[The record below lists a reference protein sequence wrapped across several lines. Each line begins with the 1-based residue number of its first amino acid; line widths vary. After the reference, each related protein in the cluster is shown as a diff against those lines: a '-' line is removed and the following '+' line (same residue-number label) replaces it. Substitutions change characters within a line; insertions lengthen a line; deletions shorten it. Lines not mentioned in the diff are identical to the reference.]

1 MLRVPGIDL
10 APFSALGATL
20 ILKTVLL
27 ENQTPGITRLI
38 VQPPVLPGGGK
49 PKSRRPPPKKH
60 ADIVKISQR
69 QKNL

>member
-27 ENQTPGITRLI
+27 ENKNARHHTADSPTPRIAGRREAQ
-38 VQPPVLPGGGK
+38 VPP
-49 PKSRRPPPKKH
+49 PPPKKNI
-60 ADIVKISQR
+60 DTKKISQR